1 MVSSSEKL
9 LKLEEQRQSKA
20 EERRR
25 LKEEIRRRLDG
36 CGIVFEVGG
45 ECLGRKTRVILSL
58 KCLAIM
64 KRSESESFREQKSY
78 RASYICTT
86 M

>member
-9 LKLEEQRQSKA
+9 LKLDEQRQSKA

-36 CGIVFEVGG
+36 WGIGVEVGG
-45 ECLGRKTRVILSL
+45 ECLVRKTRLIRSL
-58 KCLAIM
+58 KCLAIL
-64 KRSESESFREQKSY
+64 KRSESERFREQKSY
-78 RASYICTT
+78 RASYICTI